1 MSAHEIKHYNLL
13 SVEIHPDRRSLG
25 RAAGE
30 AVVAKIRE
38 LLGRQARVRMVF
50 AAAPSQNEFL
60 ETLSAAEGIDWKRV
74 TAFHMDEYLG
84 LSADAPQSFRRYL
97 KEHLFDRVHPGEVH
111 LIAGEA
117 PSPEEE
123 CARYARLLAEAPIDI
138 VCLGIGENGHLAFND
153 PPVADFADPEMVK
166 VVRLD
171 EACRRQQVH
180 DGCFARLEA
189 VPTHAI
195 TLTIPVLFSG
205 GWLYCVVPGPT
216 KREAVK
222 KALTGPISTTCPASI
237 LRIHPRARLYLDRDA
252 AAWLEPKEKI

>member
-1 MSAHEIKHYNLL
+1 LTDHFTRKFASLF
-13 SVEIHPDRRSLG
+13 VEIHPDRRSLG
-25 RAAGE
+25 RAAGV
-30 AVVAKIRE
+30 AVAAKLRE
-38 LLGRQARVRMVF
+38 LLGQQTRVRMVF

-84 LSADAPQSFRRYL
+84 LSAEAPQSFRRYL
-97 KEHLFDRVHPGEVH
+97 KEHLFDRVHPGEVY
-111 LIAGEA
+111 LLRGET

-123 CARYARLLAEAPIDI
+123 CGRYADLLAEAPIDI

-153 PPVADFADPEMVK
+153 PPVADFADPKMVK
-166 VVRLD
+166 VVQLD

-180 DGCFARLEA
+180 DGCFARLEE

-222 KALTGPISTTCPASI
+222 NALTGPISTACPASI
-237 LRIHPRARLYLDRDA
+237 LRIHPRARLYLDRDSA
-252 AAWLEPKEKI
+252 GGLDW

>member
-1 MSAHEIKHYNLL
+1 MI
-13 SVEIHPDRRSLG
+13 
-25 RAAGE
+25 
-30 AVVAKIRE
+30 
-38 LLGRQARVRMVF
+38 F

-60 ETLSAAEGIDWKRV
+60 ETLRGAEKIDWKRV

-97 KEHLFDRVHPGEVH
+97 KERLFDRVHPGEVH

-123 CARYARLLAEAPIDI
+123 CARYAHLLAEAPIDI

-153 PPVADFADPEMVK
+153 PPVADFADPKMVK
-166 VVRLD
+166 VVELD

-180 DGCFARLEA
+180 DGCFARFEE

-195 TLTIPVLFSG
+195 TLTIPVLLSG

-216 KREAVK
+216 KREAVE
-222 KALTGPISTTCPASI
+222 KALTSPISPACPASI
-237 LRIHPRARLYLDRDA
+237 LRTHARARLYLDRDSA
-252 AAWLEPKEKI
+252 GGLGEAGGTTDKRP